1 MKELKKFAI
10 IFIIYGT
17 LLLAATVF
25 LAGNIMALTCFV
37 TAWLLIFYLHLSKFN
52 KHELAI
58 NDCPS
63 THSKKEVIPK
73 NLNDEQ
79 IEKTFNVFNEHI
91 ISQLSKDGYILID
104 KDGFILNVNKQ
115 VESYFGYCK
124 ADIIT
129 SHLSL
134 FLFFTE
140 PTHQKTTNT
149 MIERIKKIESKP
161 ERLYFLNQVGSY
173 IPIEMSINKLP
184 QKNTTLYHALIR
196 DITSE
201 QEQLQREIDLY
212 IKLFNKELIYKS
224 AFNKAAIGIA
234 RVSVDSYIVEV
245 NPMLCEI
252 FGYNEKE
259 LCKLSLKDLIVDTDI
274 EKSEMLIRQLLNKE
288 LESFNA
294 DNQYVRKD
302 ESKFLA
308 NTSVSLVCDNVTN
321 RPIYMIAVIEDIS
334 DRKNIETAIINISK
348 EREELLAGLTIASEA
363 GGVNNW
369 SLDLVTN
376 KLKWDEGTRLLYG
389 IDLDQQLVYQDW
401 LNIVYPDDVIEIKH
415 HILAAIHNMCSFKI
429 EFRVFNVET
438 NELVWVQ
445 CAANVSCNE
454 DNTPTMMFGINIDI
468 THEKLIQ
475 IELEKETLAAKHANE
490 AKSRLLATMS
500 HEIRTPMNGVIGM
513 IDLLRQTHL
522 DTEQKRM
529 TATIKD
535 SSFSLLDIIN
545 DILDFSKIESGQIE
559 LELTSVSILSLI
571 ERTVDTLCI
580 NANKKNIQLYICP
593 DLKIPDKVK
602 IDAVRFRQIILNLVG
617 NAIKF
622 SSLERKG
629 VVILKTRFDW
639 MSTSLVVDVIDNGI
653 GISELQQEKLFTPFI
668 QADTSTTRKFGGT
681 GLGLSIC
688 KSFSELMGGEI
699 KLTSQLGKGSCFRL
713 SIPITKNKNAKS
725 EFEHLD
731 FSEYRFYIV
740 HESKELSQCCQDIIA
755 QLNPLHVGHIEIDKL
770 ENLCAIKDEQVVVI
784 TSAADKNNILEST
797 SLKTLILNPHQIN
810 NNAYIDPLTYV
821 VKCVPLK
828 PSELIHGLAVLCEL
842 ESPTLDLND
851 EIEEAHR
858 VELPLKVH
866 KKQNHKLILVAEDQP
881 TNRLVL
887 SNQLES
893 LGYEHEIAVDG
904 NAAYKLWKTGRFSLL
919 LTDCH
924 MPNMDGFALT
934 KKIRKEESRK
944 GLSPTTIIAV
954 TANAL
959 VGEFENCI
967 RAGMN
972 DYIAKPVELKMLK
985 IALSK
990 YMSRDKNTQ
999 ALGEVV
1005 DCAERNKAND
1015 SIDFK
1020 HLIKIIGTNDKTIT
1034 DEILLM
1040 YWNSVTQD
1048 TKKLVEAVEE
1058 GQSDLIRTRAHAL
1071 KGISFSTGA
1080 AVIGETFKW
1089 IEKNASNIEDI
1100 KQKLHTIESEI
1111 LRIKDLLVKRGILQ
1125 IKDS

>member
-1 MKELKKFAI
+1 MNGLKRVGS
-10 IFIIYGT
+10 IFIIYGV
-17 LLLAATVF
+17 LLLAAIVV
-25 LAGNIMALTCFV
+25 LAGHMITLTFFATC
-37 TAWLLIFYLHLSKFN
+37 WLLILYLHLSKLN

-58 NDCPS
+58 IETPT
-63 THSKKEVIPK
+63 THCRKEVIPEK
-73 NLNDEQ
+73 LNNDL
-79 IEKTFNVFNEHI
+79 IEKIFYVFNKNVL
-91 ISQLSKDGYILID
+91 SQLSKDGYILID
-104 KDGFILNVNKQ
+104 KDGVILNVSER
-115 VESYFGYCK
+115 VERILVCCK
-124 ADIIT
+124 DDIIT

-140 PTHQKTTNT
+140 PTHQKSTDT
-149 MIERIKKIESKP
+149 MIERIKKLVSKP
-161 ERLYFLNQVGSY
+161 EKLYFLNKVGLY
-173 IPIEMSINKLP
+173 IPIEISISKLP
-184 QKNTTLYHALIR
+184 HENETLYLALIR
-196 DITSE
+196 DITAE

-212 IKLFNKELIYKS
+212 VKLFNKEMIYKS
-224 AFNKAAIGIA
+224 AFNQAAIGIA
-234 RVSVDSYIVEV
+234 RVNVDSYIVEV
-245 NPMLCEI
+245 NPMLCKI
-252 FGYNEKE
+252 FGYSEKE
-259 LCKLSLKDLIVDTDI
+259 FCKLSIKDLTVDTDI
-274 EKSEMLIRQLLNKE
+274 EKSEMLIRQLLRKE
-288 LESFNA
+288 IYFFNL
-294 DNQYVRKD
+294 DKQYVRKD
-302 ESKFLA
+302 KSEFWA
-308 NTSVSLVCDNVTN
+308 NISVSLVCDNVTN
-321 RPIYMIAVIEDIS
+321 QPIYMIAVIEDIS
-334 DRKNIETAIINISK
+334 DRKNIETALINISK

-389 IDLDQQLVYQDW
+389 INLDQQLVYQDW
-401 LNIVYPDDVIEIKH
+401 LNAVHPEDVEEIKH
-415 HILAAIHNMCSFKI
+415 HILAAIHNICSFKI
-429 EFRVFNVET
+429 EFRVFNLET
-438 NELVWVQ
+438 NELVWVR

-454 DNTPTMMFGINIDI
+454 NNKPTMMFGINIDI

-475 IELEKETLAAKHANE
+475 IELEKETQAAKHANE
-490 AKSRLLATMS
+490 AKSRFLATMS

-571 ERTVDTLCI
+571 ERAVDALCI
-580 NANKKNIQLYICP
+580 NANNKNIQLYICP

-629 VVILKTRFDW
+629 VVIIKTRFDW
-639 MSTSLVVDVIDNGI
+639 ISVSLVVDVIDNGI
-653 GISELQQEKLFTPFI
+653 GISELQQQKLFTPFI

-688 KSFSELMGGEI
+688 KSFSELMSGEI

-713 SIPITKNKNAKS
+713 SIPITKNKNTKY

-731 FSEYRFYIV
+731 FSEYRFYII
-740 HESKELSQCCQDIIA
+740 HESKELSKCCQDIIA
-755 QLNPLHVGHIEIDKL
+755 QLNPLHVSQVGIDKL

-784 TSAADKNNILEST
+784 TSAVDKTNILEST
-797 SLKTLILNPHQIN
+797 SLNTIILNPHQIKN
-810 NNAYIDPLTYV
+810 NGYIDPLTYV
-821 VKCVPLK
+821 VKCEPLK
-828 PSELIHGLAVLCEL
+828 PSDLIHGLAILCEL
-842 ESPTLDLND
+842 ESPTLDLNK
-851 EIEEAHR
+851 EIEENHR
-858 VELPLKVH
+858 VEVALKVD
-866 KKQNHKLILVAEDQP
+866 KKRNRNLILLAEDEP

-904 NAAYKLWKTGRFSLL
+904 NAAYKLWITGRFNLI

-954 TANAL
+954 TANGL

-999 ALGEVV
+999 AIGEVV
-1005 DCAERNKAND
+1005 DCTERHKAND

-1048 TKKLVEAVEE
+1048 TKKLIEAVEE

-1089 IEKNASNIEDI
+1089 IEQNASKIDDI
-1100 KQKLHTIESEI
+1100 KQKLHTIESET
-1111 LRIKDLLVKRGILQ
+1111 LRIKNLLVKRGILQ